1 MSKGG
6 SVGSQGT
13 TQQARGSFSGN
24 SRPSYGGNQAGG
36 LGSKGGSQS
45 YQEPY
50 RSPYGQG
57 PSYSQHGMR
66 SGFGG
71 FMGNTQAM
79 PTQLPSQLPFD
90 YGNSTSTP
98 SGGQIVIE
106 PPLSIDEQMNS
117 PNYQGLL
124 KRREESRGQDA
135 DAQRQLDLLQSSFKE
150 QRERE
155 EIRTRGPESLVG
167 RGPSGTFQQFGDFS
181 VGVEGPPITYGTAT
195 PNFNVLGQVAGDNN
209 NAEALMRIGQVA
221 PHPHFKQERNLQ
233 DIQYGQVAPQQFSG
247 GFGSKGGLMNQTDR
261 GYRSGIGGFF

>member
-57 PSYSQHGMR
+57 PSYSQNGMR

-71 FMGNTQAM
+71 FMENPQAI
-79 PTQLPSQLPFD
+79 PTQLPSQ
-90 YGNSTSTP
+90 
-98 SGGQIVIE
+98 
-106 PPLSIDEQMNS
+106 
-117 PNYQGLL
+117 
-124 KRREESRGQDA
+124 
-135 DAQRQLDLLQSSFKE
+135 
-150 QRERE
+150 
-155 EIRTRGPESLVG
+155 
-167 RGPSGTFQQFGDFS
+167 
-181 VGVEGPPITYGTAT
+181 PITYGTAT
-195 PNFNVLGQVAGDNN
+195 PNFDILGQVAGDNN
-209 NAEALMRIGQVA
+209 NAEALMRMGQVT